1 MNHYYV
7 DLHIHIGRTAS
18 GKPVKIT
25 GARTLTLANIVD
37 EAARVKGLHMIGVI
51 DSHVPDVLNELE
63 RMAEQNG
70 WTECAEG
77 GVEAGAVTILL
88 GSEIEIYD
96 EYCQG
101 PIHVLAFLPTVAAM
115 RKFSLWLKTRVK
127 NISLSSQR
135 MYGTGRELQ
144 QFVKELGGLLIPAHA
159 FTPFK
164 SLYGKGVRR
173 SLTEVFDPDLIDA
186 IELGLSA
193 DSAMA
198 DQIAELH
205 RYPYLSNSDAHS
217 LPKIAREYQ
226 MIRMSAPTF
235 AELTKALRQEQGR
248 AIVANYGFN
257 PRLGK
262 YHQTAC
268 ERCATPM
275 ETSDERCASCGHH
288 RFVKGVFDRLEELKT
303 ANNGP
308 TRPPYIYQVPLEFIP
323 GIGNK
328 TYEKLLRH
336 FGTEMRILHEATE
349 AEIADVAGEKLAK
362 LIVLARSG
370 QLAIEAGGA
379 GQYGKIAST

>member
-1 MNHYYV
+1 MKNYYV

-25 GARTLTLANIVD
+25 GARTLTLPNIVD
-37 EAARVKGLHMIGVI
+37 EAARVKGLQMVGVI

-70 WTECAEG
+70 WTEHAEG
-77 GVEAGAVTILL
+77 GVGAGDVTVLL

-96 EYCQG
+96 AHCQG
-101 PIHVLAFLPTVAAM
+101 PIHVLVFLPTVVAM
-115 RKFSLWLKTRVK
+115 REFSQWLKTRVK

-144 QFVKELGGLLIPAHA
+144 QFVKELGGLFIPAHA

-205 RYPYLSNSDAHS
+205 RYPYVSNSDAHS

-226 MIRMSAPTF
+226 IIRMNAPTF
-235 AELTKALRQEQGR
+235 AELKKALYQEENCS
-248 AIVANYGFN
+248 IVANYGFN

-268 ERCATPM
+268 EQCAAPM

-308 TRPPYIYQVPLEFIP
+308 PRPPYIYQVPLEFIP
-323 GIGNK
+323 GIGKK

-370 QLAIEAGGA
+370 QLSIEAGGA
-379 GQYGKIAST
+379 GKYGKIASR